1 MDGEEETERAY
12 LSWRVESQKKKKKK
26 KKKTKVINR
35 NAVE

>member
-1 MDGEEETERAY
+1 MDGEEENEGAY

-26 KKKTKVINR
+26 KKKLICR